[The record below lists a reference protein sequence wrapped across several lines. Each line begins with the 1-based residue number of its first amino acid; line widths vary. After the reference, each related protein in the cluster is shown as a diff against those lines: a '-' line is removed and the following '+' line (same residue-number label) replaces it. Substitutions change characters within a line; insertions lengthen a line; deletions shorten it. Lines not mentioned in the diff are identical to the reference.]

1 MTGLKELEFC
11 RDEYHDYRIY
21 SALAESEGSG
31 ELKEILRKFAEHER
45 RHYEFWRKLSG
56 ECAHEDRLRI
66 ASVLLSR
73 RLFGLTFT
81 LKLLERHEEE
91 TIRAYKEYAQRLE
104 GEARREL
111 EKIIEEELEH
121 ERSFMSSVA
130 EKETFVKYLGFI
142 ALGLADAIVEIT
154 GVHAGFLG
162 ATSTTLIAGIAGLI
176 VGLSASVAMAG
187 AAYLQAKHGNMEE
200 RLSPSLSAAF
210 TGAAYIFA
218 VLLLAAPYFLTG
230 HMISAF
236 LASLLVA
243 VALVVGFTYY
253 GSVVGD
259 RPFARETAENLAIL
273 VITAMISYAFGALI
287 GSMFDIREIAAP

>member
-1 MTGLKELEFC
+1 MTLKELEFC
-11 RDEYHDYRIY
+11 KDEYQDYQIY
-21 SALAESEGSG
+21 SALARREGNP
-31 ELKEILRKFAEHER
+31 ELKEILSKFAEQER
-45 RHYEFWRKLSG
+45 AHYEFWKKFSG
-56 ECAHEDRLRI
+56 ECAERDPLRI

-81 LKLLERHEEE
+81 LKLLERHEER
-91 TIRAYKEYAQRLE
+91 TIKAYQEYAQRLS
-104 GEARREL
+104 GEAREEL
-111 EKIIEEELEH
+111 NKIIEEELEH
-121 ERSFMSSVA
+121 EKSLMSSVA
-130 EKETFVKYLGFI
+130 EREISVRYLGFI

-200 RLSPSLSAAF
+200 RLNPALSAAF

-236 LASLLVA
+236 LASLLLA
-243 VALVVGFTYY
+243 MALVVGFTYY

-259 RPFARETAENLAIL
+259 RAFAREAMENIGIL
-273 VITAMISYAFGALI
+273 VLTALASYVFGTAI
-287 GSMFDIREIAAP
+287 GSVFDIREIVAP